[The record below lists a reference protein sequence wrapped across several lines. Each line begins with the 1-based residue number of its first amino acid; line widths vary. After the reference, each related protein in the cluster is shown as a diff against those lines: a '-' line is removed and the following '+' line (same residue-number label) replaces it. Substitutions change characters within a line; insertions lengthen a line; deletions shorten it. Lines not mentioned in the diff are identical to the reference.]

1 MLNNLL
7 KDFYSASVISEI
19 DNYVYHLSSV
29 NKPNIISYDRD
40 FELYYLI
47 KLELVAHE
55 IYTSVFD
62 LELIAVNKN
71 FDYDSALSVIYDENE
86 RRLYIYDGDKYE
98 TWKFPRW
105 PRNYYYFCWINPRK
119 NAWL

>member
-47 KLELVAHE
+47 KLELVAHG

-98 TWKFPRW
+98 TWKFPR
-105 PRNYYYFCWINPRK
+105 
-119 NAWL
+119 